1 METRSHDTPTGSALQ
16 RQKLSL
22 PTGAK
27 ARVAR
32 PASSPPPVSNTQF
45 WCVWGVG
52 RRSPRQRHGT
62 KEAAIAEADRLATIH
77 PGRLFIVYECKAV
90 ARRVKP

>member
-1 METRSHDTPTGSALQ
+1 METRSHDTPTAPPLQ

-27 ARVAR
+27 ARAAR
-32 PASSPPPVSNTQF
+32 PASSSPPVSNTQF

-52 RRSPRQRHGT
+52 RRAPRQRHSS
-62 KEAAIAEADRLATIH
+62 KEAAVAEADRLAGIH
-77 PGRLFIVYECKAV
+77 PARLFIVYEARAV
-90 ARRVKP
+90 ARRVK

>member
-1 METRSHDTPTGSALQ
+1 MDTRFQDTPRAAALQ

-22 PTGAK
+22 PTSAK
-27 ARVAR
+27 PRVAR

-52 RRSPRQRHGT
+52 RRAPRQRHSS
-62 KEAAIAEADRLATIH
+62 KEAAIAEADRLAGIH

-90 ARRVKP
+90 ARRVK